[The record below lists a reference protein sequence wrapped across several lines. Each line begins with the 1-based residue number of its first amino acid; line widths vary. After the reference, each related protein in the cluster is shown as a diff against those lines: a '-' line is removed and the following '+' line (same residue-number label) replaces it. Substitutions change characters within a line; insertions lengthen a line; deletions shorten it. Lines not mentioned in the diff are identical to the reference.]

1 MARLRV
7 STFAVAAVLALSTAE
22 LSTASPVDIMIGD
35 DDGFGYGASVVPDG
49 SPLLDNITPVS
60 PVVDALAKADRRSA
74 AEKAASNGAQ
84 QTDLY
89 SAIKDFSPILPM
101 PEAFSLVFPFIG
113 DLTTGV
119 FTLDMGGFEASL
131 FRQIN
136 VSFNGVAQPNLF
148 NFTDGQFGTAVRSF
162 TLDATALANATLAQQ
177 FVVNITRGTSFD
189 GVAFDYFRFTGD
201 VETLPAPEPATLLML
216 GTGLSALAMRRRRK
230 A

>member
-89 SAIKDFSPILPM
+89 SAIKDFK
-101 PEAFSLVFPFIG
+101 IG
-113 DLTTGV
+113 RAHV
-119 FTLDMGGFEASL
+119 
-131 FRQIN
+131 
-136 VSFNGVAQPNLF
+136 
-148 NFTDGQFGTAVRSF
+148 
-162 TLDATALANATLAQQ
+162 
-177 FVVNITRGTSFD
+177 
-189 GVAFDYFRFTGD
+189 
-201 VETLPAPEPATLLML
+201 
-216 GTGLSALAMRRRRK
+216 
-230 A
+230 